1 MTLLKVSKRSDAQN
15 KMQKEIIE
23 YLQAHGVTKIE
34 TFDTSTSSKKTTSR
48 RHGLVVKG

>member
-1 MTLLKVSKRSDAQN
+1 MTLLKVSKKSEAQD
-15 KMQKEIIE
+15 KMQKEIIK

-34 TFDTSTSSKKTTSR
+34 TFDTSTSNKKTTNR